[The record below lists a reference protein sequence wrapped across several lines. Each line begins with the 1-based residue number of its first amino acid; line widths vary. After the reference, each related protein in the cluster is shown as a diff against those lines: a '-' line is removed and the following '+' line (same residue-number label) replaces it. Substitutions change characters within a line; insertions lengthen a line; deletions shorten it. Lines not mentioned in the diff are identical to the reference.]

1 MPGRCVWWLPALAA
15 VASGAACSSDIAPS
29 AKLQEPSAMNQK
41 QPPGASRPAPPAVA
55 AIDHE
60 GIRFEQDLEALKHG
74 GDQLGG
80 YLVAIDAATGNRLW
94 MLKVYLVPAPS
105 APAVP
110 RFGRYFRRMS
120 LLPGGQQIEIENEAG
135 GIYRVDL
142 ATRTS
147 AWVSG
152 PDSKP

>member
-1 MPGRCVWWLPALAA
+1 
-15 VASGAACSSDIAPS
+15 
-29 AKLQEPSAMNQK
+29 MNKK
-41 QPPGASRPAPPAVA
+41 QPPGASRPAPPPVA
-55 AIDHE
+55 PIDHE
-60 GIRFEQDLEALKHG
+60 GIRYEQDLEALKHG

-80 YLVAIDAATGNRLW
+80 YLVAIDPASGSRLW

-105 APAVP
+105 SPAVP

-120 LLPGGQQIEIENEAG
+120 LLPGAQQIEIENEVG

-142 ATRTS
+142 ASRSST
-147 AWVSG
+147 WVSG